1 MTVDRRI
8 SLEIVR
14 KELLDCQPDIERWDW
29 KVSPINE
36 GKQTFRVEMTSPA
49 NKESFIL
56 EILFDN
62 YREWPLFI
70 EFIDP
75 QTGASGVP
83 SAYPAPSKKGGGF
96 FHSKPCICHPCS
108 RKAYKGY
115 TDLHQDWGDLIGWQ
129 SNPGIGELKNIR
141 AILRA
146 IYFRVRDPE
155 IYNGRMHA

>member
-1 MTVDRRI
+1 MSVDRRI

-14 KELLDCQPDIERWDW
+14 NELQDCQPDIERSGW
-29 KVSPINE
+29 KVSPIDE
-36 GKQTFRVEMTSPA
+36 EKQTLRVEMTSPID
-49 NKESFIL
+49 EERFII

-75 QTGASGVP
+75 KTGTIGALN
-83 SAYPAPSKKGGGF
+83 AYPAPSKKYGGF
-96 FHSKPCICHPCS
+96 FHNKPCICHPCS

-129 SNPGIGELKNIR
+129 SNPGIGDLKTIR

-146 IYFRVRDPE
+146 IYFRIRDPE
-155 IYNGRMHA
+155 IYDGRMHV